1 MSLLRS
7 AAAVNPAIVT
17 VLAVV
22 FRSKAM
28 VSACTVVGGMLYYM
42 KNLARMLPNAS
53 RFTVFISD
61 GLFSLML
68 FFEGKRGLLIK
79 TK

>member
-7 AAAVNPAIVT
+7 AAAVNLAIVT

-22 FRSKAM
+22 FRSK

-53 RFTVFISD
+53 HFPVFISD

-68 FFEGKRGLLIK
+68 FFEGKRGLLMK